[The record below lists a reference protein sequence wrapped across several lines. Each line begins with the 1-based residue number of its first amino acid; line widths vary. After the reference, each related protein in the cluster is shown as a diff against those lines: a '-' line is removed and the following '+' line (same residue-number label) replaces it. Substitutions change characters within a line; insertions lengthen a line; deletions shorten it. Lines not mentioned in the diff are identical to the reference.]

1 MKLVKKKKN
10 SITFLSEI
18 EESLANALRRS
29 VNQIPVLAIDEVEI
43 VRNDSPLYDETIAHR
58 IGLIPV
64 KTRKTISEKNL
75 PKFKLNVKRE
85 GVVYSKD
92 LVGDAE
98 LPYETIPITILKKEQ
113 GIELSATTKLGKG
126 EEHAK
131 FSPGII
137 FYRQAVEIIVDKE
150 IYSEIKKIFPD
161 AEAKEKKGEI
171 ALTDNS
177 REEIADACGGI
188 CESKNR
194 KTVVTPTGELVITA
208 ESFGQMSVEDMII
221 KSADA
226 LKKELTE
233 VSKTINSKEHI

>member
-1 MKLVKKKKN
+1 MKIVEKKKN

-75 PKFKLNVKRE
+75 PRFKLNVKGE
-85 GVVYSKD
+85 GIVYSKD
-92 LVGDAE
+92 LMGDAE
-98 LPYETIPITILKKEQ
+98 LPYETIPITVLKKEQ
-113 GIELSATTKLGKG
+113 EIELSATTNLGKG

-137 FYRQAVEIIVDKE
+137 FYRQALEITVDKNM
-150 IYSEIKKIFPD
+150 YNEIKKIFPD
-161 AEAKEKKGEI
+161 VEVRERKGEI
-171 ALTDNS
+171 VLTDNR
-177 REEIADACGGI
+177 REEIADACEGI
-188 CESKNR
+188 CKSKNE
-194 KTVVTPTGELVITA
+194 KTVIIPTGELIITA
-208 ESFGQMSVEDMII
+208 ESFGQMPVAEMII
-221 KSADA
+221 KSIDT